1 MLGAGGFSSKVRQ
14 VAATSLIGR
23 DGTMSPQ
30 PTPSQPVHH
39 DDTLVPDYLAHW
51 VVKTARSKEMIA
63 WYQTVF
69 GARVVHEDQR
79 LAFLTW
85 DAESHRL
92 AFVKVPGFLRYLFPL
107 SRIRR
112 KIYGIDHVGLTFK
125 SLERLL
131 STYERL
137 KKAGITPVLS
147 INHGPTTSL
156 YYEDPDGIRLEFQTE
171 NFPTAK
177 ATADYFHSSAFAD
190 NPIGVTFD
198 PDYLLER
205 LRSGTE
211 PAELLHQGAGTRPG
225 TIARNNKQA
234 VTWKTL

>member
-14 VAATSLIGR
+14 VAATSLIGGNAR
-23 DGTMSPQ
+23 VTPHPPQ
-30 PTPSQPVHH
+30 TQPVHH
-39 DDTLVPDYLAHW
+39 DDTLAPDYLAHW

-69 GARVVHEDQR
+69 DARIVHEDQR

-107 SRIRR
+107 SRFRR

-125 SLERLL
+125 SLDRLL

-171 NFPTAK
+171 NFPTAE
-177 ATADYFHSSAFAD
+177 ATADYLHSGAFAE

-205 LRSGTE
+205 LRSG
-211 PAELLHQGAGTRPG
+211 AETTALLPQGAGTRPG
-225 TIARNNKQA
+225 TTARANRKA
-234 VTWKTL
+234 ITWKTL

>member
-1 MLGAGGFSSKVRQ
+1 
-14 VAATSLIGR
+14 
-23 DGTMSPQ
+23 
-30 PTPSQPVHH
+30 
-39 DDTLVPDYLAHW
+39 

-69 GARVVHEDQR
+69 GARVVHEDKR

-107 SRIRR
+107 SRFRR
-112 KIYGIDHVGLTFK
+112 KVYGIDHVGLTFR

-171 NFPTAK
+171 NFPTAE
-177 ATADYFHSSAFAD
+177 ATADYFRGSAFAE

-205 LRSGTE
+205 LRGGAE
-211 PAELLHQGAGTRPG
+211 PSALLHQGAGTRPG
-225 TIARNNKQA
+225 TTARVNKQA
-234 VTWKTL
+234 ITWKTL